1 MLSIKLNTF
10 RYAPAVPQYS
20 HNMPTVD
27 QNCDDSGS
35 MDKENAEMKARMG
48 EGDIPVPTPQSSGTK
63 CREVQPEKKSPQT
76 PAHRIPLADLISNTE
91 DAFSRAPGRVISPED
106 HVFWK
111 HEPCNTDPRD
121 ASGSPITRGQK
132 RYRSASPTSSP
143 LGADSKHIMSSPQPL
158 PKFVRTPQH
167 DIAADLWS
175 KYIGKSTGNPG
186 GDAPKPQFAHLVSSS
201 PRTPTAARAGR
212 DLSTLRRSNSCNVYW
227 PTSNTKR
234 RRVDNEQQAVKR
246 VRDIFAGSRSSLLGD
261 GTSKSSKISLLVGK
275 IQETLLKSPR
285 GEISGPSS
293 STPLPERPDNIA
305 EFSGSPPKP
314 RNENENNPIDTPSK
328 CSRRVMANDAVYNDT
343 MYTIQDLNA
352 TLSEFDDDGLD
363 DDFLEFAG
371 KADNQHKPIYSEVG
385 PLPDAVQEERLTG
398 VLYTAHAKP
407 DRPRTGS
414 INKNDKQP
422 TLPTS
427 HAHTNSEE
435 VDEFNDSDDEFPEAM
450 EEVLARY
457 DLKEQTNAGKKPNA
471 ILAEPPAPSFG
482 IAAVRKTEPKTP
494 SLDGAIS
501 SSGDE
506 FDEDIDLESI
516 EAAMQ
521 KVAGINGS
529 SHNRKSRQTIERHLI
544 IDSAENT
551 YLNSKGQSKPQK
563 VLFVQEEKTNN
574 NRTITLRESWYD
586 TPCSKGSYIHLIG
599 SFDHMGRCVVDNS
612 DNMIILHPDHLIS
625 ATVVADSFTCPRRAV
640 LQDRVKATSEANKP
654 QVYGHILHEIFQAAA
669 SANRWDQSWL
679 REIIS
684 RTLEHYVESLYE
696 IQVEVSEATEYL
708 MSKIPALS
716 SWADIFMRS
725 RPTIE
730 SITEDRSGTTSCL
743 SINKLLEVEEHIWS
757 PMYGLKG
764 NVDATVQVAV
774 QEGTEK
780 KTLTVPFELK
790 TGRNNSNE
798 AHRAQ
803 TALYTLL
810 VSDRY
815 DIDVTF
821 GILFYLEATKT
832 FRVRAIRSEIRQMI
846 QQRNRLAEF
855 ICKKSDLPPMLKKAR
870 ICNQCY
876 AKDACF
882 IYHKVMDDGDDESS
896 GMGTSFIEIVG
907 HLTPSHQ
914 NFFKKWDALLTMEE
928 RDILKFRRE
937 LWTMLSNERE
947 GVGRCFGN
955 VMVEPGSA
963 YEETGVPK
971 INRFRYTFFKH
982 QPPSNFS
989 FGDSQLSV
997 GEPIVVSDEKGHFAL
1012 ANGYVTHISRTRISV
1027 AVDRRLHNA
1036 RTRCSNFDADRHQ
1049 SFTGVMEIVETG
1061 GSESTVFP
1069 EKAEDTT
1076 LYRLDKD
1083 EFSNGMATVRN
1094 NLVCMMDRN
1103 TFQARRLRDLIIDGH
1118 IPLFKP
1124 TSSSAIPC
1132 LPETE
1137 LNIDQ
1142 EQAIKKVMSANDY
1155 ALILGMPGTG
1165 KTTTIAHIIRALIS
1179 QGKSVLLT
1187 SYTHTAVDNI
1197 LLKVKDDNI
1206 RTLRLGATTKI
1217 HPDVQKFA
1225 DLAATP
1231 KKTIEELRDIYE
1243 NSRIVATTCLGIN
1256 HPIFNSRTFDYCIVD
1271 EASQITLPVCL
1282 GPIRMAKTFILVGD
1296 HYQLPPLVQD
1306 KEARE
1311 SGLDVSLFKLL
1322 CDLQPASVVNLEHQ
1336 YRMCEDIM
1344 LLSNTLIYS
1353 GHLKCGTPEVAQS
1366 YLKIPNLG
1374 RLKQHHVDSLSL
1386 PPNVR
1391 NSCLGSRYGRCWI
1404 RDLLDPVARTRL
1416 VNTDPLEPQATES
1429 SKGSRIIN
1437 PIEATICAQ
1446 LVESFISVGIPA
1458 GDIGVVTLYR
1468 SQLSLLKQN
1477 LRHHPDLEMH
1487 TADRFQ
1493 GRDKEIIIMSC
1504 VRSNSER
1511 NVGELLRDW
1520 RRVNVAFTR
1529 ARTKLL
1535 IVGSKNTLRDGNEL
1549 LGNFVQLM
1557 DAKAWTYDLPRTA
1570 VEQHVFE
1577 NAENGLTQLS
1587 PRKGMEVMRS
1597 NSLSPKKR
1605 SPTKKIPK
1613 KRVTFHDQSPLKDKQ
1628 RIALSPVKNRQPSA
1642 GQRRPEKIGGKLLD
1656 GARIVATRPVL
1667 MDVLNDLM

>member
-1 MLSIKLNTF
+1 
-10 RYAPAVPQYS
+10 
-20 HNMPTVD
+20 MPTVD
-27 QNCDDSGS
+27 QNCDDASA
-35 MDKENAEMKARMG
+35 MDKENAEMKDRMG
-48 EGDIPVPTPQSSGTK
+48 EGDIPVPTTQSSGTK
-63 CREVQPEKKSPQT
+63 CQEAQPEKKLPQT

-121 ASGSPITRGQK
+121 ASGSPITRCQK

-143 LGADSKHIMSSPQPL
+143 LGADSKHNVSSPQSL
-158 PKFVRTPQH
+158 PKLLRTPQH

-175 KYIGKSTGNPG
+175 KYIGKGTGNPG

-201 PRTPTAARAGR
+201 PQTPTAARAGR
-212 DLSTLRRSNSCNVYW
+212 DSSTLRRSNSCNVYW

-285 GEISGPSS
+285 EEISGPSS
-293 STPLPERPDNIA
+293 STPLPERPDNMA

-314 RNENENNPIDTPSK
+314 RNEDENNPIDTPSR
-328 CSRRVMANDAVYNDT
+328 CSRRVMANDAVDNDA
-343 MYTIQDLNA
+343 MDTIQDLNA
-352 TLSEFDDDGLD
+352 TLSEFDDDELD

-385 PLPDAVQEERLTG
+385 PLPDAVQEKKLTG
-398 VLYTAHAKP
+398 VLYTTHAKP
-407 DRPRTGS
+407 DGS
-414 INKNDKQP
+414 STSSIKKNYKQP
-422 TLPTS
+422 TVPTS
-427 HAHTNSEE
+427 HAHTNSDE

-457 DLKEQTNAGKKPNA
+457 DLKEQTNAGKKTNY
-471 ILAEPPAPSFG
+471 ILEEPPAPAFET
-482 IAAVRKTEPKTP
+482 AA
-494 SLDGAIS
+494 
-501 SSGDE
+501 
-506 FDEDIDLESI
+506 
-516 EAAMQ
+516 
-521 KVAGINGS
+521 
-529 SHNRKSRQTIERHLI
+529 
-544 IDSAENT
+544 
-551 YLNSKGQSKPQK
+551 

-574 NRTITLRESWYD
+574 NRAITLRESWYD
-586 TPCSKGSYIHLIG
+586 TPCSKGSYVHLIG

-640 LQDRVKATSEANKP
+640 LQDRVKATSQANKP
-654 QVYGHILHEIFQAAA
+654 QVYGHILHEIFQSAA

-696 IQVEVSEATEYL
+696 IQVEISEATEYL
-708 MSKIPALS
+708 MSKMPALS

-730 SITEDRSGTTSCL
+730 SITEDRNGSSSCL

-764 NVDATVQVAV
+764 NVDATVQVVV
-774 QEGTEK
+774 QEGTEE

-810 VSDRY
+810 LSDRY

-821 GILFYLEATKT
+821 GILYYLEATKT

-855 ICKKSDLPPMLKKAR
+855 ICTKSKLPPMLKKSR

-882 IYHKVMDDGDDESS
+882 IYHKIMDDGDEESS
-896 GMGTSFIEIVG
+896 GMGPSFLEAVG

-928 RDILKFRRE
+928 RDVIKFRRE
-937 LWTMLSNERE
+937 LWTMLSSERE

-963 YEETGVPK
+963 YEETSVPK
-971 INRFRYTFFKH
+971 INRFRYTFYKH

-989 FGDSQLSV
+989 FGESQLSV

-1012 ANGYVTHISRTRISV
+1012 ANGYVTHISRKRISV

-1049 SFTGVMEIVETG
+1049 AFTGIMEIVETG

-1103 TFQARRLRDLIIDGH
+1103 MFRTRRLRELIIDGH
-1118 IPLFKP
+1118 APSFKP
-1124 TSSSAIPC
+1124 TSSSTIPC
-1132 LPETE
+1132 LVETE

-1142 EQAIKKVMSANDY
+1142 KQAIEKVMSANDY
-1155 ALILGMPGTG
+1155 ALVLGMPGTG
-1165 KTTTIAHIIRALIS
+1165 KTTTIAHIIRALVS

-1271 EASQITLPVCL
+1271 EASQITLPVCM

-1311 SGLDVSLFKLL
+1311 GGLDVSLFKLL

-1437 PIEATICAQ
+1437 PIEATLCAQ

-1458 GDIGVVTLYR
+1458 RDIGVVTLYR

-1504 VRSNSER
+1504 VRSNSEQ

-1535 IVGSKNTLRDGNEL
+1535 IVGSKTTLRDGNEL
-1549 LGNFVQLM
+1549 LGKFVQLM
-1557 DAKAWTYDLPRTA
+1557 DSKAWTYDLPRTA

-1587 PRKGMEVMRS
+1587 PRKGMEVKRS
-1597 NSLSPKKR
+1597 NSMSPKKR
-1605 SPTKKIPK
+1605 SPVKKIPK
-1613 KRVTFHDQSPLKDKQ
+1613 KRVAFHDQSPLKDKQ
-1628 RIALSPVKNRQPSA
+1628 RVALSPVKNRQPSA
-1642 GQRRPEKIGGKLLD
+1642 GLRRPEKIGGKLLD